1 MSNIEIMKEILNSP
15 EIKNL
20 KNVKTVFDII
30 LEEYQRRI
38 ENL

>member
-1 MSNIEIMKEILNSP
+1 MDNIEIMNEILNSS
-15 EIKNL
+15 EVKNL

>member
-1 MSNIEIMKEILNSP
+1 MDNIELMKEILNSS
-15 EIKNL
+15 EVKNL